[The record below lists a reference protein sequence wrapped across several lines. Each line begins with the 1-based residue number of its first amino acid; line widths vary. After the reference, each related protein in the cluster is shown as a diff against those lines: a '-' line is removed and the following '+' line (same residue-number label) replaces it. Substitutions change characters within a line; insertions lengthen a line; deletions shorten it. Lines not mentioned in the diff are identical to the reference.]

1 MTNAQIREIVLKEL
15 IINNGKLS
23 MRPCWVSRDFMPPG
37 KRLGLSEEEYD
48 AGESGA
54 ICERW
59 LVSETKVDNRV
70 KIENE
75 GLSFL
80 DIDGHSIRLIDALDV
95 CGEEILGSEYSKN
108 HNSLGRLLKIY
119 DFKTRIFYHM
129 HQRPEHA
136 KKVGMNSKEESYHF
150 LDVNLGSHPETYFGV
165 HPYIVDQGLQ
175 YDIFLPYLKDWKG
188 DSILKHSR
196 AYANVPGEG
205 FHLPPGLLHAPG
217 TALTLELQ
225 ESSDVMAVMQ
235 AELEGLDIGK
245 DLLAHHVSADER
257 KKDGDEMSVL
267 KQVDWKANAD
277 PWFYENHRLKP
288 TLIEETALD
297 GACEEWVWYNTTK
310 FNGTRITIAPG
321 KTFQSKAAGVHG
333 FFLWRGKGLVDGYEM
348 EGQKVSLSSARDE
361 LLVTH
366 NKAIEGISIENTG
379 NEDMVI
385 FKFFGPDINVE
396 NVPFIKP
403 YIGPGGK

>member
-1 MTNAQIREIVLKEL
+1 MTKEKIREIVLTEIKA
-15 IINNGKLS
+15 NNGKLA

-37 KRLGLSEEEYD
+37 KRLGLNDEEYD

-59 LVSETKVDNRV
+59 LVSETEVDNRV
-70 KIENE
+70 KIKNE

-80 DIDGHSIRLIDALDV
+80 DIKGYDIRLIDALEV
-95 CGEEILGSEYSKN
+95 CGKEILGSDYSLN
-108 HNSLGRLLKIY
+108 HKRLGRLLKIY

-150 LDVNLGSHPETYFGV
+150 LDVDLGSHPETYFGV
-165 HPYIVDQGLQ
+165 HPYIVDQNLQ
-175 YDIFLPYLKDWKG
+175 YDIFLPYLKEWKG

-196 AYANVPGEG
+196 AYANIPGEG

-245 DLLAHHVSADER
+245 DLLAHHVSKEER
-257 KKDGDEMSVL
+257 KKDGDELSVL
-267 KQVDWKANAD
+267 KQVDWKANSD
-277 PWFYENHRLKP
+277 PWFYENHHLKP
-288 TLIEETALD
+288 TLIEETVRE
-297 GACEEWVWYNTTK
+297 GVREEWVWYNTVK

-321 KTFQSKAAGVHG
+321 KTFESKAAGVHG
-333 FFLWRGKGLVDGYEM
+333 FFLWRGRGLVDGYEM
-348 EGQKVSLSSARDE
+348 EGQKVSLESSRDE
-361 LLVTH
+361 LLVTYE
-366 NKAIEGISIENTG
+366 KALEGINIENTG
-379 NEDMVI
+379 SEDMVI
-385 FKFFGPDINVE
+385 FKFFGPDINVD
-396 NVPFIKP
+396 NVPFIKH
-403 YIGPGGK
+403 YTGPEKK

>member
-1 MTNAQIREIVLKEL
+1 MTKEQIRDIVLAEIKA
-15 IINNGKLS
+15 NNGKLS
-23 MRPCWVSRDFMPPG
+23 MRPCWVARDFMPPG

-59 LVSETKVDNRV
+59 LVSETEVDNRV

-80 DIDGHSIRLIDALDV
+80 DIDGYNIRLIDALDV
-95 CGEEILGSEYSKN
+95 CREEILGTEYSKN
-108 HNSLGRLLKIY
+108 HKSLGRLLKIY

-245 DLLAHHVSADER
+245 DLLAHHVPADER

-267 KQVDWKANAD
+267 KQVDWEANAD

-288 TLIEETALD
+288 TLIQETALD
-297 GACEEWVWYNTTK
+297 GAREEWVWYNTTK

-348 EGQKVSLSSARDE
+348 EGGRVSLKSARDE

-379 NEDMVI
+379 NEGMVI
-385 FKFFGPDINVE
+385 FKFFGPDINDSKV
-396 NVPFIKP
+396 P
-403 YIGPGGK
+403 YIKKYTGPGSK

>member
-1 MTNAQIREIVLKEL
+1 MTKETVREIVLTEL
-15 IINNGKLS
+15 KANRGKLS
-23 MRPCWVSRDFMPPG
+23 MRPCWVTRDFMPPG
-37 KRLGLSEEEYD
+37 KRLGLTEEEYD

-59 LVSETKVDNRV
+59 LVSETQVDNRV

-80 DIDGHSIRLIDALDV
+80 DIYGQNIRLIDALDA
-95 CGEEILGSEYSKN
+95 CSEEILGTEYAQR
-108 HNSLGRLLKIY
+108 HGRLGRLLKIY

-129 HQRPEHA
+129 HQRSEHA
-136 KKVGMNSKEESYHF
+136 KKVGMNSKEEAYHF
-150 LDVNLGSHPETYFGV
+150 LDVDPGPHPETFFGV

-175 YDIFLPYLKDWKG
+175 YDIFLPYLKNWKG

-196 AYANVPGEG
+196 AYANIPGEG
-205 FHLPPGLLHAPG
+205 FHLPAGLLHAPG

-235 AELEGLDIGK
+235 AELEGLNIGK
-245 DLLAHHVSADER
+245 ELLAHHVSDDER

-267 KQVDWKANAD
+267 NQVDWEANGD

-288 TLIEETALD
+288 TLIDETARY
-297 GACEEWVWYNTTK
+297 GAREEWVWYNTTK
-310 FNGTRITIAPG
+310 FSGTRITIAPG
-321 KTFQSKAAGVHG
+321 KVFESKAAGVHG
-333 FFLWRGKGLVDGYEM
+333 FFLWRGKGMVDSFEM
-348 EGQKVSLSSARDE
+348 EGQKVTLKAARDE

-366 NKAIEGISIENTG
+366 ERAVGGILIENTG

-385 FKFFGPDINVE
+385 YKFFGPDINVD
-396 NVPFIKP
+396 NIPFIKP
-403 YIGPGGK
+403 YTGPGGK